1 MRYACV
7 TAAGNAS
14 KRTVGVE
21 EMMKWLSKLFGRGGE
36 PRWEPTEEAGVEQPP
51 GTVPRQ
57 GLANG
62 EPAPD
67 PSLQRTVADTRER
80 IPK

>member
-1 MRYACV
+1 
-7 TAAGNAS
+7 
-14 KRTVGVE
+14 
-21 EMMKWLSKLFGRGGE
+21 MKWLSKLFGRGGE
-36 PRWEPTEEAGVEQPP
+36 RRWEPTEEANVPIPP

-67 PSLQRTVADTRER
+67 PSLQRTVAQARER
-80 IPK
+80 VGE